1 MKVIVSISF
10 LILIVILYK
19 KLDVIDEFLDLLTW
33 TDDI

>member
-19 KLDVIDEFLDLLTW
+19 KLDIIDEFLDLLTW
-33 TDDI
+33 TDNI

>member
-19 KLDVIDEFLDLLTW
+19 KLDIIDEFLDLFTW

>member
-19 KLDVIDEFLDLLTW
+19 KLDIIDEFLDLLTG

>member
-19 KLDVIDEFLDLLTW
+19 KLDIIDEFLDLLTW

>member
-19 KLDVIDEFLDLLTW
+19 TLDIIDEFLDLLTW